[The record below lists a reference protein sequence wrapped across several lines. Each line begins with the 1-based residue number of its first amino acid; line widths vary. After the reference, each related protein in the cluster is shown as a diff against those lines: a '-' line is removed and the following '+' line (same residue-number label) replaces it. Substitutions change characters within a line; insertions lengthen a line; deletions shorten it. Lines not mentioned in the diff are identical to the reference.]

1 MLKKTL
7 LAACALACTMS
18 VTVWTAPSLHAA
30 EMKIGSVDLKAA
42 IENTKRYQNG
52 FARLQQLKE
61 KKGAEL
67 AALRKL
73 IDQAESDIMGQ
84 SMAMSPER
92 LNKKQAELKELRK
105 DFTRKQQDAQE
116 ELLSKK
122 NALDEGILMNF
133 YAIVKQY
140 GKDNHY
146 DFLMQK
152 SAAFYSDP
160 KYDVTAKITEI
171 LDQAK

>member
-7 LAACALACTMS
+7 LTACALACTMT
-18 VTVWTAPSLHAA
+18 VTAWTAPSLHAA
-30 EMKIGSVDLKAA
+30 ELKIGSVDLKAA

-67 AALRKL
+67 ASLRKL

-84 SMAMSPER
+84 SMAMSPDR

-133 YAIVKQY
+133 YAIVQQY

-160 KYDVTAKITEI
+160 KYDVTSKITEI